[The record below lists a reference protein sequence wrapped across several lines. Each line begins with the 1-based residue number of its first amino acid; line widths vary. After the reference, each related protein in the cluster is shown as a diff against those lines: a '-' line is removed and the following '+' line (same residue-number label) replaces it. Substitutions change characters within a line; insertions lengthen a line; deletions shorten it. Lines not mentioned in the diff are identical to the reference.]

1 MKFGIG
7 QSTARVEDRRL
18 LIGAGRYSDDIAPGQ
33 GLHVAFLRA
42 PYAHAHLLKIDLEAA
57 RQVEGVHLVATQADL
72 DADHIG
78 DVLCQYRPPLIG
90 GGKMQLVSKPAMVR
104 DINRHAG
111 DILAMVV
118 ADRQET
124 ADSAIEFITAEFK
137 PMPAVTDIYEAMKDG
152 APQLYDCYPNN
163 IAFEWGAGKLDETE
177 RAMDAA
183 IADGHQ
189 IIEIDV
195 VNSRVVINSMETR
208 PMVAAPGAKDG
219 TLDIW
224 CGTQGVVGI
233 AEQIAKALSMERGD
247 VRVQTGDVGGSFGFK
262 IFLHPEQICIAWA
275 ARRLGQMVRWQQ
287 GRSDGFLSDLHGRDN
302 RSRARAAIDKTG
314 RILALQVT
322 AHANMGAWLSNFS
335 TYIPTLSGSRTLT
348 TNYDIQAASLRV
360 IGVMTNTP
368 AVDAYRGA
376 GRPEANYLM
385 ERLMDHIAAETG
397 HSRIDVRRVNMI
409 KPSQIP
415 YAMVCGGTIDSGE
428 MTELFDMALATADV
442 AGFAKRKAESAEN
455 GKLRGIGFGMYLE
468 QCGNGADDGVDIEF
482 QDDGRVI
489 LHGSQ
494 QCNGQ
499 GHQTTVTQILSD
511 RLGYD
516 ADLITVKQGD
526 SNRSPRGTT
535 GGARMTAVLGSATA
549 VAAAK
554 IIDLAKPFAAEAL
567 ECGEDD
573 LNFTDGLFL
582 RQDTNRSIAIEDLV
596 RQLAISGEKHRLNW
610 VQSYETDGATYPYG
624 CHIIELEIDRQTCAV
639 EIASYHVVDDF
650 GLVINP
656 LTLEGQIHG
665 GIAQGVGQ
673 ALLEHVVYDDS
684 GQLLAGS
691 LMDYALPR
699 ADHFPGF
706 QISTRN
712 TACANNAL
720 GIKGSGEAGAI
731 GAPQAVISAVCDAL
745 DITHIDMPAT
755 PLAIFNAMKAKAAN
769 SPRHKGD

>member
-1 MKFGIG
+1 M
-7 QSTARVEDRRL
+7 AVE
-18 LIGAGRYSDDIAPGQ
+18 
-33 GLHVAFLRA
+33 FF
-42 PYAHAHLLKIDLEAA
+42 
-57 RQVEGVHLVATQADL
+57 
-72 DADHIG
+72 
-78 DVLCQYRPPLIG
+78 
-90 GGKMQLVSKPAMVR
+90 
-104 DINRHAG
+104 N
-111 DILAMVV
+111 
-118 ADRQET
+118 
-124 ADSAIEFITAEFK
+124 
-137 PMPAVTDIYEAMKDG
+137 
-152 APQLYDCYPNN
+152 LY
-163 IAFEWGAGKLDETE
+163 
-177 RAMDAA
+177 
-183 IADGHQ
+183 
-189 IIEIDV
+189 
-195 VNSRVVINSMETR
+195 
-208 PMVAAPGAKDG
+208 
-219 TLDIW
+219 
-224 CGTQGVVGI
+224 
-233 AEQIAKALSMERGD
+233 
-247 VRVQTGDVGGSFGFK
+247 
-262 IFLHPEQICIAWA
+262 
-275 ARRLGQMVRWQQ
+275 
-287 GRSDGFLSDLHGRDN
+287 
-302 RSRARAAIDKTG
+302 
-314 RILALQVT
+314 
-322 AHANMGAWLSNFS
+322 
-335 TYIPTLSGSRTLT
+335 PTLSGSRTLT

-468 QCGNGADDGVDIEF
+468 QCGNGADEGVDIEF

-535 GGARMTAVLGSATA
+535 GGARMTAVLGSATT

-554 IIDLAKPFAAEAL
+554 IIDLAKPFAAKAL
-567 ECGEDD
+567 ECGVDD

-582 RQDTNRSIAIEDLV
+582 RQDTNRSITIEDLV

-610 VQSYETDGATYPYG
+610 AQPYETDGATYPYG

-639 EIASYHVVDDF
+639 EISSYHVTDDF
-650 GLVINP
+650 GFVINP

-665 GIAQGVGQ
+665 GIAQGIGQ
-673 ALLEHVVYDDS
+673 ALLEEAIYDDD
-684 GQLLAGS
+684 GQLLSGS
-691 LMDYALPR
+691 YMDYTMPR
-699 ADHFPGF
+699 ADDVPSYSVNHHSTECPG
-706 QISTRN
+706 N
-712 TACANNAL
+712 PL
-720 GIKGSGEAGAI
+720 GMKGCGEAGAI
-731 GAPQAVISAVCDAL
+731 GSPPAVINAITDAIGNNNL
-745 DITHIDMPAT
+745 SMPAT
-755 PLAIFNAMKAKAAN
+755 PAKVWLAINEVSAAQAAE
-769 SPRHKGD
+769 

>member
-275 ARRLGQMVRWQQ
+275 ARRL
-287 GRSDGFLSDLHGRDN
+287 
-302 RSRARAAIDKTG
+302 
-314 RILALQVT
+314 
-322 AHANMGAWLSNFS
+322 
-335 TYIPTLSGSRTLT
+335 
-348 TNYDIQAASLRV
+348 
-360 IGVMTNTP
+360 
-368 AVDAYRGA
+368 
-376 GRPEANYLM
+376 
-385 ERLMDHIAAETG
+385 
-397 HSRIDVRRVNMI
+397 
-409 KPSQIP
+409 
-415 YAMVCGGTIDSGE
+415 
-428 MTELFDMALATADV
+428 
-442 AGFAKRKAESAEN
+442 
-455 GKLRGIGFGMYLE
+455 
-468 QCGNGADDGVDIEF
+468 
-482 QDDGRVI
+482 
-489 LHGSQ
+489 
-494 QCNGQ
+494 
-499 GHQTTVTQILSD
+499 
-511 RLGYD
+511 
-516 ADLITVKQGD
+516 
-526 SNRSPRGTT
+526 
-535 GGARMTAVLGSATA
+535 
-549 VAAAK
+549 
-554 IIDLAKPFAAEAL
+554 
-567 ECGEDD
+567 
-573 LNFTDGLFL
+573 
-582 RQDTNRSIAIEDLV
+582 
-596 RQLAISGEKHRLNW
+596 
-610 VQSYETDGATYPYG
+610 
-624 CHIIELEIDRQTCAV
+624 
-639 EIASYHVVDDF
+639 
-650 GLVINP
+650 
-656 LTLEGQIHG
+656 
-665 GIAQGVGQ
+665 
-673 ALLEHVVYDDS
+673 
-684 GQLLAGS
+684 
-691 LMDYALPR
+691 
-699 ADHFPGF
+699 
-706 QISTRN
+706 
-712 TACANNAL
+712 
-720 GIKGSGEAGAI
+720 
-731 GAPQAVISAVCDAL
+731 
-745 DITHIDMPAT
+745 
-755 PLAIFNAMKAKAAN
+755 
-769 SPRHKGD
+769 